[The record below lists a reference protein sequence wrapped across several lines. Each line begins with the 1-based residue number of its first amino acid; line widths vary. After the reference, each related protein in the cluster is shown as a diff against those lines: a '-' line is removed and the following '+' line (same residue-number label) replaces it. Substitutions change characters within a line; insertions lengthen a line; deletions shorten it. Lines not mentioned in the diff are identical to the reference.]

1 MYYFCKYMTSLNHKI
16 IALSKLGK
24 ILSDVAHEKT
34 WSGYSLGINKDE
46 YSSFIEAI
54 KKAKYHNGWFS
65 YDMVLFALLSWS
77 KSLTVENI
85 KFWLSK
91 YQIKENNQSIAIIC
105 AGNIPMVSFHDILCS
120 YLCGMNVQ
128 VKLSSSDNVLIPE
141 LLKILA
147 NFDEEVLD
155 NIVFTDKVSNFNK
168 VIATGSNNTSRYFN
182 EYFAKYPNIIRKNR
196 TSIAI
201 IDGSESKEDL
211 VNLSKDIFLYYGLGC
226 RNITKLYLPLGYE
239 LDNIFAG
246 LYNMKDVIY
255 NNKYANNYDY
265 YKAIFLLED
274 YDIIENGFIILKED
288 NSIFS
293 PIGTLYY
300 QYYNNKNELNE
311 ILNENKK
318 EIQCIVGRNYI
329 PFGLSQEPK
338 LWDYSDNI
346 DTINFLNK

>member
-1 MYYFCKYMTSLNHKI
+1 MTSLNHKI

-24 ILSDVAHEKT
+24 ILSDVAHEKI

-46 YSSFIEAI
+46 YSSFIDAI

-65 YDMVLFALLSWS
+65 YDMVIFALLSWS

-91 YQIKENNQSIAIIC
+91 YEIKANNQSIAIIC
-105 AGNIPMVSFHDILCS
+105 AGNIPMVAFHDILCS

-141 LLKILA
+141 LIKILA
-147 NFDEEVLD
+147 NFDEKVLD
-155 NIVFTDKVSNFNK
+155 DIVFTDKVSNFNK

-182 EYFAKYPNIIRKNR
+182 EFFGKYPSIIRKNR

-201 IDGSESKEDL
+201 IDGSETKEDL

-239 LDNIFAG
+239 LDNIFGG
-246 LYNMKDVIY
+246 LFNMKDVIY

-265 YKAIFLLED
+265 YKAIFLLEN

-288 NSIFS
+288 NAIFS

-300 QYYNNKNELNE
+300 QYYNNKNELDE
-311 ILNENKK
+311 MLNEHKK

-338 LWDYSDNI
+338 LWNYSDNI
-346 DTINFLNK
+346 DTIDFLNK